1 MKLVM
6 VIYGASIDDEVME
19 VLHKLQIKKYTKLH
33 NLTGQGETAEPHLNT
48 AIWPGENLQLT
59 IVLEEDKKDKLLQ
72 EVKILSQQF
81 ARVGIKAFV
90 LPVEE
95 SV

>member
-19 VLHKLQIKKYTKLH
+19 VLHKLQIKKYTKLQG
-33 NLTGQGETAEPHLNT
+33 LIGQGQTAEPHLNN
-48 AIWPGENLQLT
+48 AIWPGENFQLE
-59 IVLEEDKKDKLLQ
+59 IVLDENIKDKLLQ
-72 EVKILSQQF
+72 EIKNLSQQF

-95 SV
+95 TA